1 VTQGLRRCL
10 AVAGLALGLQV
21 QASDCPPAPPAPS
34 ADEIARAAAQ
44 PRDRGFLWRIDKG
57 GRSSW
62 LYGTIHLGRLEW
74 TFPGPKVRE
83 ALQASDVAA
92 FELDFTDPALMQRL
106 QGAIAAAAREAPTL
120 PDDLA
125 ARLRERLQAAC
136 APPELQQALPPEM
149 LGVTLMLMSARRDG
163 LEVGHAIDPALA
175 QLARQEGKPVLSL
188 ETPEQQIK
196 LLRSETPAELRESL
210 DKILRD
216 LEQDRAR
223 PLLLRVAEVWE
234 QGRAGELAR
243 YRNWCDCART
253 PRERRALKAL
263 LDERNGPMAARIDA
277 LHAGGQTVFAAVG
290 SLHLVGPSALPSLLA
305 ARGYRVTRIGLQR

>member
-1 VTQGLRRCL
+1 MTPRLRRC
-10 AVAGLALGLQV
+10 VAAASLALGLQ
-21 QASDCPPAPPAPS
+21 AHANDCPPEPPPPGA
-34 ADEIARAAAQ
+34 AEIARAAAQ
-44 PRDRGFLWRIDKG
+44 ARDRGFLWRIDKG

-83 ALQASDVAA
+83 ALLSSDVAA

-106 QGAIAAAAREAPTL
+106 QGALTTAARESAAL

-125 ARLRERLQAAC
+125 ARLRERLKAAC
-136 APPELQQALPPEM
+136 APPELAQALPPEL
-149 LGVTLMLMSARRDG
+149 LGATLMLMSTRRDG
-163 LEVGHAIDPALA
+163 LDVGHAIDPALA

-188 ETPEQQIK
+188 ETPEQQVA
-196 LLRSETPAELRESL
+196 LLRSDTPAELRQSL
-210 DKILRD
+210 EKVLRD

-234 QGRAGELAR
+234 HGRADELAR

-253 PRERRALKAL
+253 PQERRALKAL
-263 LDERNGPMAARIDA
+263 LDDRNGPMAERIDA
-277 LHAGGQTVFAAVG
+277 LHAGGRTVFAAVG
-290 SLHLVGPSALPSLLA
+290 SLHLVGPSSLPSLLA
-305 ARGYRVTRIGLQR
+305 ARGYRVTRIALQR